1 MPPTDDPDFGAKE
14 RDLIRREFMQRM
26 SSARSIHDGFLLR
39 RWSTGERKGQPKVPA
54 AVQSMLDRGLV
65 ALDDLD
71 KHWPVARFTTAGF
84 RALRRM
90 AADRRAFTP
99 ESHARLLEEVAAL
112 TGVDDDA

>member
-1 MPPTDDPDFGAKE
+1 MPPIDDSDFDAKE

-26 SSARSIHDGFLLR
+26 SSARSIHDGFQLR
-39 RWSTGERKGQPKVPA
+39 RWSTGERKGQPKIPA
-54 AVQSMLDRGLV
+54 TVQSMLDHGLV

-71 KHWPVARFTTAGF
+71 KHWPVVRFTMAGL

-90 AADRRAFTP
+90 AADRRAFNP

>member
-1 MPPTDDPDFGAKE
+1 MSPSDDPDFGAKE
-14 RDLIRREFMQRM
+14 RDLIRRKFMQRM

-71 KHWPVARFTTAGF
+71 KHWPVARSRRRDSVPCGGWPPTAGPSP
-84 RALRRM
+84 RSATHVSSRRLP
-90 AADRRAFTP
+90 R
-99 ESHARLLEEVAAL
+99 
-112 TGVDDDA
+112 